1 MSLKEFV
8 KTLRFA
14 LPITLPVLTGLFVL
28 GITYGI
34 LMHSKGYSAFHSFLI
49 SAIAFCGSMQFAAIP
64 FLLSGFEPLEV
75 VLLSVTV
82 NIRHLFYGIAM
93 LDKYRFLGKIK
104 YLLIYIL
111 CDETFSIINSLEI
124 PNDISKRVVYLTV
137 SLLNYFYWVVG
148 SFIGGFIGTNLKVK
162 IPGIDF
168 MLTAVFAV
176 IFLEQL
182 QQREKSFSAILGLG
196 VSLILLVFLGS
207 NSFIIPSMLTIL
219 IILILLKE
227 NFAKLVNTEEKSEC
241 I

>member
-1 MSLKEFV
+1 
-8 KTLRFA
+8 
-14 LPITLPVLTGLFVL
+14 
-28 GITYGI
+28 
-34 LMHSKGYSAFHSFLI
+34 
-49 SAIAFCGSMQFAAIP
+49 
-64 FLLSGFEPLEV
+64 
-75 VLLSVTV
+75 
-82 NIRHLFYGIAM
+82 M

-148 SFIGGFIGTNLKVK
+148 SFIGGFIGTNPKVN
-162 IPGIDF
+162 IQGIDF
-168 MLTAVFAV
+168 ILTALFAV

-182 QQREKSFSAILGLG
+182 QQREKGFSAILGLG